1 MALRESFESSGQWLF
16 RWRSYLPLL
25 LFLVVGPAMVG
36 FSEPRGNHSLDLA
49 WEAFCLVVS
58 LSGLVVR
65 AMVVGTTPS
74 GTSGRNTAEGQVA
87 STLNTSGL
95 YSVVRHPLYV
105 GNYLMWIGVALFPRQ
120 WWPPVLVSLLFWL
133 YYERIMFA
141 EEEFLRRTF
150 GAQFEEWAARTPAF
164 LPRFRCWERASLCFS
179 WRTVL
184 RREYSGFYGLIAS
197 FFVLELLGDV
207 FGGHHARVDRAWLTL
222 FVGATVVYVTLLL
235 LKRRTRL
242 LRVNGR
248 G

>member
-25 LFLVVGPAMVG
+25 LFLVVGPAMIG
-36 FSEPRGNHSLDLA
+36 FREPRGTESLL
-49 WEAFCLVVS
+49 WEGFCLCVS
-58 LSGLVVR
+58 LAGLVIR
-65 AMVVGTTPS
+65 ALVVGTTPS
-74 GTSGRNTAEGQVA
+74 GTSGRNTHEGQVA

-150 GAQFEEWAARTPAF
+150 GARFEAWAATTPAF
-164 LPRFRCWERASLCFS
+164 IPRFRRWERANLCFS
-179 WRTVL
+179 WRMVL

-197 FFVLELLGDV
+197 FFVLELLGDA
-207 FGGHHARVDRAWLTL
+207 FGARRDRVDPAWLAL

-248 G
+248 